1 MKEKRQQR
9 DDNQSRS
16 FSLPTGGV
24 DIAQLVAMGMP
35 CPPPHNLNRNSMI
48 QYTGLIGTPHISP
61 SQQLSQY
68 PGFYNSPYNS
78 SYDRL
83 SPQLGQHSF

>member
-9 DDNQSRS
+9 DGNQSRP

-35 CPPPHNLNRNSMI
+35 CPPPYNLNRNSMI
-48 QYTGLIGTPHISP
+48 KFPGLIGTGHISP
-61 SQQLSQY
+61 SQQLSPF
-68 PGFYNSPYNS
+68 PGFYNSSYNS